1 MTAAPVLAAHGLGV
15 RIGGQAVA
23 ERLDL
28 EVRAGERL
36 AVLGRNCAG
45 KTPLLHTLAG
55 LRAPAAGRVEVD
67 GSPLATM
74 DGREAARLRGLLP
87 QRPGDAFPATVL
99 ETALIGRHPHLSRWA
114 WEGVRD
120 EAIARGALASVGLS
134 DLAERDVRTLSGGE
148 RQRLA
153 FATLL
158 AQAPKLWLLDEPL
171 AHLDLNHQVAVLELV
186 AEKARSEGVAVVMV
200 LHDVNLALRYADRA
214 LLLVGR
220 GETRQGPV
228 GEVLEPGLLGRMYG
242 HPLRAIEDGGMRYF
256 VPE

>member
-1 MTAAPVLAAHGLGV
+1 MTAAPVLAARALSV

-23 ERLDL
+23 DALEL
-28 EVRAGERL
+28 EVRTGERL
-36 AVLGRNCAG
+36 AVLGRNGAG
-45 KTPLLHTLAG
+45 KTTLLHTLAG
-55 LRAPAAGRVEVD
+55 LRPPAAGLVELD
-67 GSPLATM
+67 GWPLSAM

-114 WEGVRD
+114 WEGARD
-120 EAIARGALASVGLS
+120 EAIAREALAAVGLS
-134 DLAERDVRTLSGGE
+134 GLAERDVRTLSGGE

-186 AEKARSEGVAVVMV
+186 ADKARSEGVAVVMV

-214 LLLVGR
+214 LLLIGE
-220 GETRQGPV
+220 GETRQGAV

-242 HPLRAIEDGGMRYF
+242 HPIRVVDDGGRPVF